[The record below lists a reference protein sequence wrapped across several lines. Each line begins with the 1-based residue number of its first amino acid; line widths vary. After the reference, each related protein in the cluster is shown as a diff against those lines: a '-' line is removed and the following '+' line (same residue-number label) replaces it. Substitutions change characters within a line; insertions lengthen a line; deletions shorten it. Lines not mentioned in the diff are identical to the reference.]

1 MAFDGITIAA
11 VRKELSDVLT
21 GGRVYKIAQPE
32 PDELLLTIKNNSSQY
47 RLTLSASA
55 SLPLVFLTEKNKTSP
70 MTAPNFCMLLRKH
83 IQNGR
88 ILSITQPGMERILNF
103 RIEHLDEMGDLRT
116 KQLIVELMGKHSN
129 IIFCDENDVII
140 DSIKHI
146 SGMVSSVREV
156 LPGKDYF
163 IPHTQDKANPLE
175 TDRAGFMERVFSGA
189 QPCFKALYTS
199 FTGLSP
205 AIAHEIC
212 YRAGGNADL
221 STAALD
227 GDGREALWN
236 AFSHMMEEVRAER
249 FSPCIVYEGNT
260 GGGSRGTA
268 ASARPSVP
276 AEYAALTLTSY
287 PEALRKD
294 YTSIST
300 LLEDYYAEKNTVTRI
315 RQRSSDLR
323 RIVSTALERNVKK
336 YDLQIRQMRD
346 TEKRDK
352 YRVYGELLNTYG
364 YSAEPGA
371 KSLTCP
377 NYYTGED
384 ITIPLD
390 PTLSAGENAK
400 KYFEKYNKLKRT
412 FEALSQLTL
421 ETKAEVEHLES
432 ISTSLDI
439 AQKEEDLVQIREE
452 LIESGY
458 IRRKGGSRAKKVKIT
473 SVPFHYVSSDGYD
486 IYVGKNNY
494 QNEELTFRFASG
506 GDWWFHAKGIPGS
519 HVIVKSKGGELPDA
533 TFEDAARLAAY
544 YSKGRGSEK
553 VEVDYTEK
561 KNVKKPAGGKPGFVV
576 YYTNYSMMINS
587 DISGL
592 KQVE

>member
-11 VRKELSDVLT
+11 VRKELSDALT

-55 SLPLVFLTEKNKTSP
+55 SLPLAYLTSRNKTSP
-70 MTAPNFCMLLRKH
+70 ITAPGFCMLLRKH

-116 KQLIVELMGKHSN
+116 KQLIIELMGKHSN

-146 SGMVSSVREV
+146 SAMVSSVREV

-163 IPHTQDKANPLE
+163 IPHTQDKADPLE
-175 TDRAGFMERVFSGA
+175 ADRALFMERVFSGA
-189 QPCFKALYTS
+189 RPCFKALYTS

-212 YRAGGNADL
+212 YRAGGDADL
-221 STAALD
+221 STAALEEA
-227 GDGREALWN
+227 GRQALWE
-236 AFSHMMEEVRAER
+236 AFSSMMDEVRSGQ
-249 FSPCIVYEGNT
+249 FHPCIVYEG
-260 GGGSRGTA
+260 GK
-268 ASARPSVP
+268 PPVP
-276 AEYAALTLTSY
+276 AEYAAFPLTSY
-287 PEALRKD
+287 PADRRKE
-294 YTSIST
+294 YASISA

-323 RIVSTALERNVKK
+323 RIVSNALERNVKK
-336 YDLQIRQMRD
+336 YDLQLKQMRD

-364 YSAEPGA
+364 YGAEPGA

-384 ITIPLD
+384 LTIPLD
-390 PTLSAGENAK
+390 PTLTAGENAK

-412 FEALSQLTL
+412 FEALSELTL

-439 AQKEEDLVQIREE
+439 AQKEDDLVQIREE

-458 IRRKGGSRAKKVKIT
+458 LHRKGGGRAKKVKIT
-473 SVPFHYVSSDGYD
+473 SVPFHYISSDGYD

-494 QNEELTFRFASG
+494 QNDDLTFRFASG

-519 HVIVKSKGGELPDA
+519 HVVVKTKGAELPDA

-544 YSKGRGSEK
+544 YSRGRGSEK

-561 KNVKKPAGGKPGFVV
+561 KNVKKPAGAKPGFVV
-576 YYTNYSMMINS
+576 YYTNYSMMIDS